1 MPASRR
7 HILLL
12 EDSKDVRSAFI
23 ALFEQSYE
31 VHVAGSIDQ
40 ATGVVTRGAV
50 DCAIIDVAQ
59 GAEAR
64 SRLKM
69 LTAWRAA
76 GIDVPIVMT
85 SAVDGLTVEALRLGA
100 DDFLRKPFNF
110 AELDARVQKQL
121 ARGLTARSV
130 AHRVDGVSLPRRSF
144 DFGGAIIHPDLRISF
159 GKLTRRIGA
168 KQVGILR
175 EFAAHA
181 GQLILKEE
189 LVRAVWG
196 ADANT
201 NSSSVHQ
208 YLHVLRKLYREGG
221 VEFSEFVK
229 PESKAG
235 WRIVEGATSIT
246 LQPVNQP

>member
-1 MPASRR
+1 MPTSRR

-31 VHVAGSIDQ
+31 VHVVASTDQ
-40 ATGVVTRGAV
+40 ASGLVTRRAV
-50 DCAIIDVAQ
+50 DCAVIDVAQ

-64 SRLKM
+64 ARLKM
-69 LTAWRAA
+69 ITDWRAA
-76 GIDVPIVMT
+76 GIDVPVVMT
-85 SAVDGLTVEALRLGA
+85 SAVDGLTVEALAMGA
-100 DDFLRKPFNF
+100 DDFLRKPFVF

-121 ARGLTARSV
+121 ARGLSERNVS
-130 AHRVDGVSLPRRSF
+130 HRVDGVSLPQRPF
-144 DFGGAIIHPDLRISF
+144 DFGGATIHPDLRISF

-168 KQVGILR
+168 KHVGILR

-181 GQLILKEE
+181 GQLVLKEQ

-201 NSSSVHQ
+201 NSGSVHQ
-208 YLHVLRKLYREGG
+208 YLHLLRKLYREGG
-221 VEFSEFVK
+221 IEFSEFVK

-235 WRIVEGATSIT
+235 WRIDLGVTSS
-246 LQPVNQP
+246 L

>member
-1 MPASRR
+1 
-7 HILLL
+7 L
-12 EDSKDVRSAFI
+12 EDSKDVRAAFI
-23 ALFEQSYE
+23 ALFERNYE

-40 ATGVVTRGAV
+40 ATGLVTRCAV
-50 DCAIIDVAQ
+50 DCAVIDVAQ

-69 LTAWRAA
+69 LTTWRAT
-76 GIDVPIVMT
+76 GIDVPVVMT
-85 SAVDGLTVEALRLGA
+85 SAIDGLTVEALTLGA

-121 ARGLTARSV
+121 GRGLVERTV
-130 AHRVDGVSLPRRSF
+130 AHRVDGVSLPRRPF
-144 DFGGAIIHPDLRISF
+144 DFGGATIHPDLRISF
-159 GKLTRRIGA
+159 GKSTRRIGA

-175 EFAAHA
+175 EFAAHE
-181 GQLILKEE
+181 GQLVLKEE

-201 NSSSVHQ
+201 NSGSVHQ
-208 YLHVLRKLYREGG
+208 YLHVLRKIYREGG

-235 WRIVEGATSIT
+235 WRIIEGATSVN
-246 LQPVNQP
+246 LQLLNQQ

>member
-1 MPASRR
+1 MPVSRR

-40 ATGVVTRGAV
+40 ATGVVTRRAV
-50 DCAIIDVAQ
+50 DCAVIDVAQ

-85 SAVDGLTVEALRLGA
+85 SAVDGLTVEALKLGA

-121 ARGLTARSV
+121 ARGLTARGV
-130 AHRVDGVSLPRRSF
+130 VHRVDGVRLPQRPF
-144 DFGGAIIHPDLRISF
+144 DFGGATIHPDLRITF
-159 GKLTRRIGA
+159 EKITRRIGA
-168 KQVGILR
+168 KHVGILR

-181 GQLILKEE
+181 GRLVLKEE

-208 YLHVLRKLYREGG
+208 YLHVLRKLYREAG

-235 WRIVEGATSIT
+235 WRIGESATAS
-246 LQPVNQP
+246 PFKR